1 MFIHTQYSI
10 NYGMKTPEEII
21 DWSLCKARLPFIV
34 IADINT
40 TTAVISS
47 VKYAQEKNHHV
58 IAGVDIRNK
67 IKHCYLIVAENNRG
81 FNEINTFLTR
91 YLHSGKDFPVTA
103 PYFAN
108 CKVIYP
114 LENHP
119 KTLKSNEYVGIQ
131 SNQVNRLPFIK
142 NLPQD
147 KLLAVQIMTFQS
159 KKEYNAHRLL
169 RAIDL
174 NILLSQLSEKK
185 QAPKTERFCNFK
197 ELEDIYAQAP
207 FLLKQTMALLS
218 ACHIYFGFGEKVQS
232 KNPKTYTGTKR
243 EDRQLI
249 ESLCL
254 RGQEKRYP
262 KVDFSH
268 NNNASKT
275 IIKRVEHEINVIEQK
290 EYLSYFLITWD
301 IIHYAKS
308 KGYFH
313 VGRGSG
319 ANSIIAYLL
328 GITDVD
334 PLDLD
339 LYFERFINLYRKNPP
354 DFDIDFSWKER
365 DDVLHYIFNRF
376 PNTALICTYNTYQ
389 YRSCVRELGKVLGLP
404 KTEIDKLSRN
414 KFQLHELDEM
424 SRLVLKYSQYIEGL
438 PSHLSIHAGGVIISE
453 KPLSWLGATFLPPK
467 GFPTIQFSMF
477 EAEDIGLY
485 KFDILSQR
493 GLSKIREALDVI
505 QYNQPE
511 KEIHDIHD
519 INFFKQDK
527 KIRSL
532 LQNGEAMG
540 CFYVESPAMRSLMKK
555 LKTTTYLD
563 LVAASSIIRPGVSSS
578 GMMKEYILRHKDKKR
593 RLHGHPLL
601 LELMPETYGIM
612 VYQEDVIKVAHHFAG
627 LSLDEADV
635 LRRGMS
641 GKYRSRGRFTEIQK
655 KFFSNC
661 KEKGYS
667 AKVIQSIWHQ
677 IESFAGYAFSKGHSA
692 SYAVESFQSLYLKAY
707 FPLEYMVAT
716 INNFGGFY
724 TTEFYIQEAK
734 RLGGKIEAPCIQNS
748 RWETTIQGTVIYL
761 GFQHIM
767 GINYKEMNKILQ
779 YQSKNGK
786 FSSFDQLLNTLHP
799 SLENILLL
807 IRIDAFRAFSPT
819 QQALKWKAH
828 LFYKKSHASA
838 LHQNSLFQQEIKQYQ
853 LPKLEITELEQS
865 FEELELLGFPLCNP
879 FDLLE
884 TPIAPSQIISINDL
898 KNYNNQSIVLY
909 GYLVTIKYVKTKNKT
924 VMYFGTFQDYFG
936 NIFDT
941 VHFPERA
948 KLYPFQGKGIYKI
961 RGKVVNDFEY
971 YSLEVIQQ
979 KKLKEKNW
987 DN

>member
-10 NYGMKTPEEII
+10 NYGMKTPEKII
-21 DWSLCKARLPFIV
+21 DWASRETGLPFIV
-34 IADINT
+34 ITDINT
-40 TTAVISS
+40 TTAVLSS
-47 VKYAQEKNHHV
+47 VKYAQEKNYHV
-58 IAGVDIRNK
+58 IAGVDIRNA
-67 IKHCYLIVAENNRG
+67 IKHCYLIIAENNRG
-81 FNEINTFLTR
+81 FNELNTFLTQ
-91 YLHSGKDFPVTA
+91 YLQSGEDFPAVA

-114 LENHP
+114 LERYP
-119 KTLKSNEYVGIQ
+119 KPLKTNEYLGIQ
-131 SNQVNRLPFIK
+131 SCQVNKLPFIK
-142 NLPQD
+142 DIP
-147 KLLAVQIMTFQS
+147 KSKMLAAQIMTFQT
-159 KKEYNAHRLL
+159 KREYNTHRLL

-174 NILLSQLSEKK
+174 NILLSQLSEKN
-185 QAPKTERFCNFK
+185 QAPKTECFYTLK
-197 ELEDIYAQAP
+197 ELQKNYSQAP
-207 FLLKQTMALLS
+207 FLLEQTMELLS
-218 ACHIYFGFGEKVQS
+218 TCHIYFGFGERVQPQ
-232 KNPKTYTGTKR
+232 NPKTYTGTKK

-254 RGQEKRYP
+254 KGRSKRYP
-262 KVDFSH
+262 KIDFSLQ
-268 NNNASKT
+268 NNASKT
-275 IIKRVEHEINVIEQK
+275 IVKRIKHEINVIEQK
-290 EYLSYFLITWD
+290 EFMSYFLITWD
-301 IIHYAKS
+301 IVHYAKS

-319 ANSIIAYLL
+319 ANSIVAYLL

-365 DDVLHYIFNRF
+365 DDVLHYIFDRF
-376 PNTALICTYNTYQ
+376 PNTALICTYNTYK

-404 KTEIDKLSRN
+404 KTEIDRLSH
-414 KFQLHELDEM
+414 KKVQLQELDEM
-424 SRLVLKYSQYIEGL
+424 SRLVLKYSRYIEGL

-453 KPLSWLGATFLPPK
+453 RPLSWLSATFLPPK
-467 GFPTIQFSMF
+467 GFPTVQFSMF
-477 EAEDIGLY
+477 EAEDVGLY

-493 GLSKIREALDVI
+493 GLSKIREALDII

-519 INFFKQDK
+519 IDFFKQDK
-527 KIRSL
+527 KIQSL

-578 GMMKEYILRHKDKKR
+578 GMMKEYILRHKNKKR
-593 RLHGHPLL
+593 RQLGHPLL
-601 LELMPETYGIM
+601 LKLMPETYGIM

-627 LSLDEADV
+627 LSLDEADI

-641 GKYRSRGRFTEIQK
+641 GKYRSHGGFIKIQEQ
-655 KFFSNC
+655 FFSNC
-661 KEKGYS
+661 REKNYDEQI
-667 AKVIQSIWHQ
+667 IQSIWHQ

-724 TTEFYIQEAK
+724 ATEFYIQEAR
-734 RLGGKIEAPCIQNS
+734 RLGGTIEAPCIQNS
-748 RWETTIQGTVIYL
+748 RWETTIQGKVIFL
-761 GFQHIM
+761 GFQHIV
-767 GINYKEMNKILQ
+767 GIDYKETNKILQ
-779 YQSKNGK
+779 YESKNGK
-786 FSSFDQLLNTLHP
+786 FSSFDQLLNILHP
-799 SLENILLL
+799 SLENLLLL
-807 IRIDAFRAFSPT
+807 IRINAFRTFSPT
-819 QQALKWKAH
+819 QHALKCKAH
-828 LFYKKSHASA
+828 LFYKKSKMIK
-838 LHQNSLFQQEIKQYQ
+838 HQGILFQQETKQYE
-853 LPKLEITELEQS
+853 LPKLEVSELEQS

-879 FDLLE
+879 FDLLK
-884 TPIAPSQIISINDL
+884 TPVASSELIPTTKL
-898 KNYNNQSIVLY
+898 KQHNGQLIVLY
-909 GYLVTIKYVKTKNKT
+909 GYLMTIKYVKTKNET

-941 VHFPERA
+941 VHFPSSA
-948 KLYPFQGKGIYKI
+948 KEFPFRGKGIYKI
-961 RGKVVNDFEY
+961 VGKVVNDFEH

-979 KKLKEKNW
+979 KKMGEKELE
-987 DN
+987 